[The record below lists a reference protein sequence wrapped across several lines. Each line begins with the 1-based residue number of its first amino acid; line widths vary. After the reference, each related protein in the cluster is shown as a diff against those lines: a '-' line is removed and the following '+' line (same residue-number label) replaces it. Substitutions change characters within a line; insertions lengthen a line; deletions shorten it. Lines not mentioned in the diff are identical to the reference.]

1 METVTAV
8 YDRAVI
14 RMNHHITIY
23 LVIGH
28 NRSHNTK
35 HVLLVI
41 VKKGT
46 NRIVTACKTGG
57 VKAFNN

>member
-14 RMNHHITIY
+14 RMNHHITVY

-28 NRSHNTK
+28 NGSHYTK
-35 HVLLVI
+35 HVLPII

-46 NRIVTACKTGG
+46 NGIVTACKTGG
-57 VKAFNN
+57 IEAFND